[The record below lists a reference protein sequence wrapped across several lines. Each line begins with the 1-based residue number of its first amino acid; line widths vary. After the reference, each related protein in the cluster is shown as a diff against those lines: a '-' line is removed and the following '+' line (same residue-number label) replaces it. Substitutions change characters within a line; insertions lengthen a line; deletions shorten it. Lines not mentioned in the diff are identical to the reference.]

1 MTSGTSP
8 RVTRPNGSPSTTASA
23 GMTQTQPN
31 WRWSR
36 HQCPPASTQHVLPKV
51 SLFTPNLLPGWIIGW
66 FLFTAIICTW
76 DASFIML
83 RPLSFPG
90 QSLSSVWYP
99 YKYYITLDK
108 RYGNMNDS
116 YVYTQSLL
124 NLVEVILNIYTFYLN
139 KVNSRHTVPLAFTVT
154 VMTFWKTVLYFLM
167 FAEPCGD
174 TLYREGNSA
183 LAEFF
188 LVIIP
193 NGVWIVLPLLVLVCL
208 WNRITPNE
216 KIAD

>member
-99 YKYYITLDK
+99 CKYKTLSK
-108 RYGNMNDS
+108 NSFSSFSFLIQFRFNLHCFFF
-116 YVYTQSLL
+116 SLL
-124 NLVEVILNIYTFYLN
+124 SFEFIFFVFIIRRHI
-139 KVNSRHTVPLAFTVT
+139 KVSFSTKNGL
-154 VMTFWKTVLYFLM
+154 
-167 FAEPCGD
+167 
-174 TLYREGNSA
+174 
-183 LAEFF
+183 FF
-188 LVIIP
+188 
-193 NGVWIVLPLLVLVCL
+193 
-208 WNRITPNE
+208 
-216 KIAD
+216 K